1 MSTEP
6 APETQPIARPRPKS
20 GRLKFN
26 LPEKLFILALD
37 DDLGTIEPSIKDTL
51 RYGLAGAILA
61 ELALAGRIRCGE
73 AGSPAEGRL
82 VVENANP
89 TGNEILD
96 AALATIAAEEKPRKL
111 GRWIDTLGNKQ
122 TVRQVAARLEGRGAI
137 HIEEK
142 RLLWLIP
149 YDVYPQRDATAK
161 YWIKRRLRSLVL
173 AGGKV
178 RPSDAALLSLLKAC
192 RLSKLVFTRDERK
205 TAAKKVEAL
214 VQGEIF
220 GAAVAQLLADIEAG
234 AAAAAVAAAAAG

>member
-6 APETQPIARPRPKS
+6 ASETQPITRTRPKP

-61 ELALAGRIRCGE
+61 ELALAGKIRCGA
-73 AGSPAEGRL
+73 AGEPAEGRL
-82 VVENANP
+82 VVENPIP
-89 TGNEILD
+89 TGIDFLD
-96 AALATIAAEEKPRKL
+96 AALSAIAADDKPRKP
-111 GRWIDTLGNKQ
+111 GRWIEKLGNKQ
-122 TVRQVAARLEGRGAI
+122 TLRQVAARLEGRGVI
-137 HIEEK
+137 RIEEK

-161 YWIKRRLRSLVL
+161 YWIKRRLRALVL

-178 RPSDAALLSLLKAC
+178 RPDDAALLSLLKAC

-205 TAAKKVEAL
+205 SAGKKVDAL